1 MTHRRVAWM
10 AASALPVMAGLVL
23 AAAQDQAAEKQ
34 DRAAALPR
42 EQAKASASS
51 AAGKKSGDWTMWG
64 GSPDRN
70 MVSDETGIAEDWD
83 TSSGK
88 NILWVGELGSQ
99 SYGNPVIADGRV
111 FVGTNNNAHRNPKI
125 TGDKGVMMCFA
136 EKDGAFLWQ
145 AVHDKLEAGRVN
157 DWPEQGI
164 CSSPAVVGDRLYYVS
179 NRCELVCADVQG
191 FLDDENDGPY
201 TDEKYKDKIDGD
213 FVWVLDMMEE
223 LGVFPHNLAT
233 SSPVVVG
240 DLVYIVTGNG
250 VDEAHLDLPMAMAPS
265 FIAVDRNTGKVVWEK
280 DDPGKGILHG
290 QWSCPAYGEV
300 AGKPQVVFPGG
311 DGWVYA
317 YEPKTGEL
325 IWKFDCNPKD
335 SVWELGGRG
344 TRNNLIATPVIHDD
358 KVYIGVGQDPEHGE
372 APGHFYCID
381 ATKKGDITESGKVWH
396 VGGNDFNR
404 TLSTAA
410 IRDGLVYVADLSG
423 FLYCFDAKT
432 GQKKWRHDLLAAV
445 WGSPYVVDGRV
456 YIGDEDGDLAILAAG
471 PEKKL
476 MREISMGDAV
486 YTTPVASNRTLY
498 IVTRSKLYAIGKQSG
513 GEQ

>member
-1 MTHRRVAWM
+1 M
-10 AASALPVMAGLVL
+10 L
-23 AAAQDQAAEKQ
+23 AIGTGAMLGAAQEQQEKNKPTTAARTA
-34 DRAAALPR
+34 D
-42 EQAKASASS
+42 
-51 AAGKKSGDWTMWG
+51 GKKAGDWPMWG

-70 MVSDETGIAEDWD
+70 MVSDETGIADDWD
-83 TSSGK
+83 VKSGK
-88 NILWVGELGSQ
+88 NVRWVGQLGSQ
-99 SYGNPVIADGRV
+99 SYGNPVIVDSRV
-111 FVGTNNNAHRNPKI
+111 YIGTNNNAHHNAKI
-125 TGDKGVMMCFA
+125 TGDKGVMMCFRA
-136 EKDGAFLWQ
+136 SDGEFLWQ

-201 TDEKYKDKIDGD
+201 ADEKYKDKIDGD

-240 DLVYIVTGNG
+240 DIVYIVTGNG
-250 VDEAHLDLPMAMAPS
+250 VDEAHLDLPMSMAPS
-265 FIAVDRNTGKVVWEK
+265 FIAVDRNTGKVLWEK
-280 DDPGKGILHG
+280 DDPGRNILHG
-290 QWSCPAYGEV
+290 QWSCPAYAEV

-311 DGWVYA
+311 DGWVYS
-317 YEPKTGEL
+317 YEPRTGEL
-325 IWKFDCNPKD
+325 IWKFDCNPKE
-335 SVWELGGRG
+335 SLWELGGRG

-381 ATKKGDITESGKVWH
+381 ATKTGDITESGKVWH

-456 YIGDEDGDLAILAAG
+456 YIGDEDGDMAILAAG

-476 MREISMGDAV
+476 IREINMGDAV
-486 YTTPVASNRTLY
+486 YTTPVASHGTLY
-498 IVTRSKLYAIGKQSG
+498 IVTRSKLYAIGQKPG